1 MDYKDKT
8 ASPQPHQLIMQDRR
22 CIDMSGVSDVQSFDD
37 RVVKAYTSYGELT
50 VTGSDLHIKHLDLD
64 HGSFSLEGRI
74 ESLVYSEPTRG
85 GFLSR
90 LFR

>member
-1 MDYKDKT
+1 MEHKDKT
-8 ASPQPHQLIMQDRR
+8 MPQQPHQLIMQDRR
-22 CIDMSGVSDVQSFDD
+22 CLEMGGVSDVQSFDD

-50 VTGSDLHIKHLDLD
+50 ISGSDLHIKQLDLE

-85 GFLSR
+85 GFISR